1 MIRNGDEVSLITIGV
16 DHTPRCA
23 LRPISF
29 CGLIGVRGRIAP
41 GAILFKF
48 DQHAATG
55 VSLSDHVGGLVGGEQ
70 TGGDTGV
77 RGITLVER
85 CRVHRPE
92 HHGLVDFIST
102 PKDHLVGAL
111 ALNHVLRR
119 TIAAF
124 AELCE
129 RILTSTLLYVMRVP
143 LGA

>member
-1 MIRNGDEVSLITIGV
+1 MIRNGDEVSSSPSAST
-16 DHTPRCA
+16 T
-23 LRPISF
+23 RPVRAPAHF
-29 CGLIGVRGRIAP
+29 VLGLIGVIGRIAP
-41 GAILFKF
+41 GAILIKF

-111 ALNHVLRR
+111 ARNHVLRR

-143 LGA
+143 LGV